1 MRHIFFIFVS
11 AFIVLAEFLVG
22 GAQATTYVYTGPH
35 FTIVKVPYDTSM
47 SITGNFTTAAP
58 LPPNMPLTD
67 IGPNGSNLVTSWYF
81 FDGVNNVTN
90 SNSVPTPPAG
100 STFEVGTDASGNINT
115 FRIQLEAPL
124 PPHTVGETIIVALTM
139 ETTSPQI
146 SQSNYLLN
154 CLGVTNIDGIN
165 VCSSWGPASG
175 YGQGPN
181 FTPGSFAATSLQA
194 PTLVKSFSPTS
205 VAIGGQSTLTFTVTN
220 PNSTGLS
227 QVAFSDNL
235 PDGVVISTPNGFA
248 GSSCFNAVVT
258 ADAGSSSVGMT
269 GALLHAGESC
279 TFNVNVTGTTP
290 GSKVNTTGNVS
301 SAESGPGGTA
311 TATLAVGTT
320 PPPAPVTPV
329 PTLSEWGMLIF
340 IILAGLGSFYVLG
353 RRKSRV

>member
-1 MRHIFFIFVS
+1 MVLGVFFI
-11 AFIVLAEFLVG
+11 G
-22 GAQATTYVYTGPH
+22 GAQATTYVYTGPN
-35 FTIVKVPYDTSM
+35 FTIVKAPYDTSM

-81 FDGVNNVTN
+81 FNGVNNVTN

-100 STFEVGTDASGNINT
+100 GTFQVGTDASGNINS
-115 FRIQLEAPL
+115 FRIQLESPL
-124 PPHTVGETIIVALTM
+124 PPHTVGETIIVVLTLD
-139 ETTSPQI
+139 TISPVI

-154 CLGVTNIDGIN
+154 CLSVTNIDGIN

-181 FTPGSFAATSLQA
+181 LTPGSFATITPQA
-194 PTLVKSFSPTS
+194 PTLVKEFSPTS
-205 VAIGGQSTLTFTVTN
+205 VAVSGQSTLKFTITN

-248 GSSCFNAVVT
+248 GSNCFGAVVT
-258 ADAGSSSVGMT
+258 ADAGSSSIGMT
-269 GALLHAGESC
+269 GTLLPPGQSC
-279 TFNVNVTGTTP
+279 SFSVNVTGTTP

-301 SAESGPGGTA
+301 SVESGAGGTA
-311 TATLAVGTT
+311 TAALTVGSIT
-320 PPPAPVTPV
+320 PPPATSV

-340 IILAGLGSFYVLG
+340 VVLAGLVSFYVL
-353 RRKSRV
+353 RRRESKV